1 MKKHKYRASFGVKC
15 IFEDRQTNRQRGY
28 KVTSQE
34 FKMTTNKMQ
43 IAMKQWQ
50 QFNHFSSLFT

>member
-1 MKKHKYRASFGVKC
+1 MKKHKYRDSFGVKC
-15 IFEDRQTNRQRGY
+15 IFEDRQTNRQRGS

-50 QFNHFSSLFT
+50 QI